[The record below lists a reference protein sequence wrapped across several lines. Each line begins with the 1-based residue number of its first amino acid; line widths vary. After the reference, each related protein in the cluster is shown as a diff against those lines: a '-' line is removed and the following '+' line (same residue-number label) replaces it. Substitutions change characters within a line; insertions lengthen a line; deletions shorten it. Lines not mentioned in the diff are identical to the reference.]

1 MTLCRTDGVRGR
13 NDFIPRS
20 TLLMANPTMI
30 VHGEESQWPSLDS
43 RLLTTSAPS
52 EDCVSHAFPAPEERC
67 SFVEENASG

>member
-1 MTLCRTDGVRGR
+1 
-13 NDFIPRS
+13 
-20 TLLMANPTMI
+20 MI